1 MKKILFIS
9 IFALMFSMFASA
21 QVNPNAIG
29 LRFGGGSLGGAEVSY
44 QKGLGSNRLELDF
57 GWGGNSNHSRMYLSG
72 IFHWNWNIVEGLNWY
87 VGPGAS
93 IGYYQI
99 KNGNDYLGVAVGGQI
114 GLEYDFNSL
123 GAPILLSLDSRP
135 MFDLL
140 GDYKYPFW
148 WGVALAVRYT
158 F

>member
-1 MKKILFIS
+1 MKKILFVS

-99 KNGNDYLGVAVGGQI
+99 KNGNDYLGAAVEANNI
-114 GLEYDFNSL
+114 
-123 GAPILLSLDSRP
+123 
-135 MFDLL
+135 
-140 GDYKYPFW
+140 
-148 WGVALAVRYT
+148 
-158 F
+158 

>member
-1 MKKILFIS
+1 MKKILFVS

-99 KNGNDYLGVAVGGQI
+99 KNVNDYLGVAVGGQI

-140 GDYKYPFW
+140 GDYEPFW